1 MTMHLLGPE
10 FTTTN
15 TRKRKAK
22 NKTKPQIKAEKD
34 HEKFLKRMGVHPEQR
49 EQRAR
54 SLTVKH
60 PPYTRLDV
68 SRLESDPG
76 SNPGGPTKTPVMY
89 DKSMA
94 KPEEKVYN
102 GERKLLGIATMHKS
116 NMVPVFDKK
125 SAEEIAKM
133 RRG

>member
-10 FTTTN
+10 FSTTN

-22 NKTKPQIKAEKD
+22 KKTQSLLAAEREHD
-34 HEKFLKRMGVHPEQR
+34 KFLKRMGVHPD
-49 EQRAR
+49 QRANR
-54 SLTVKH
+54 ATKKSRVAPVRNVPVEKH
-60 PPYTRLDV
+60 I
-68 SRLESDPG
+68 S
-76 SNPGGPTKTPVMY
+76 SNVPTY
-89 DKSMA
+89 DASMS
-94 KPEEKVYN
+94 KPEQKVYS

>member
-1 MTMHLLGPE
+1 MHLCGPWLS
-10 FTTTN
+10 TTRTSQ
-15 TRKRKAK
+15 KK
-22 NKTKPQIKAEKD
+22 KTKKKNAKQLKAEAE
-34 HEKFLKRMGVHPEQR
+34 HEKYLRKMGVHPEQR
-49 EQRAR
+49 EQKAR

-60 PPYTRLDV
+60 PPYTRHSV

-76 SNPGGPTKTPVMY
+76 SNPGGPTKPPVMY
-89 DKSMA
+89 NKSMA
-94 KPEEKVYN
+94 KPEEKVYS